1 MDILWPAL
9 GICAIVCVVF
19 YVLAAHWRRVLHQQS
34 WMVRRLA
41 ERVRDLEEISDPQFR
56 QRLDESSPM
65 PLEQVLTF
73 SFRLSERFWRGTLGL
88 SDGDWEFV
96 RTSGTFV
103 GSVKLERWR
112 SHTVATIVE
121 ALPSSHA
128 AEWQKRSLDFYPGD
142 GGDKALVLWEL
153 RLGLPGGAG
162 ERPSSLELVLGR
174 EAIELRAHLHDP
186 AACEANGSGSR
197 GEDAVTF
204 FSVSLDTAQLAAFRS
219 HDPAEEGDGD
229 GSGSGKNG
237 NSGRNGWSMA
247 ADSWRAFY
255 AANNEGA
262 GFEWQLCVRD
272 LTRKADWERW
282 KILDPVELGR
292 M

>member
-9 GICAIVCVVF
+9 GICVIVCFVF
-19 YVLAAHWRRVLHQQS
+19 YVLAQHWRRVLREQS

-41 ERVRDLEEISDPQFR
+41 TRVRELEELTDPQFR
-56 QRLDESSPM
+56 QRLNESSPM
-65 PLEQVLTF
+65 PLEQVITF
-73 SFRLSERFWRGTLGL
+73 SFRLSDRFWRGTLGL
-88 SDGDWEFV
+88 TDTEWEFV
-96 RTSGTFV
+96 RTSGSFV

-174 EAIELRAHLHDP
+174 ETIELLGRLRGP
-186 AACEANGSGSR
+186 ASREANGNGAR
-197 GEDAVTF
+197 GESEAKL
-204 FSVSLDTAQLAAFRS
+204 FSVSLDTAQLAEFRRR
-219 HDPAEEGDGD
+219 DPVEEGDE
-229 GSGSGKNG
+229 KNS
-237 NSGRNGWSMA
+237 NPGRNGWRVA
-247 ADSWRAFY
+247 ADSWRALY
-255 AANNEGA
+255 AATNEQA

-272 LTRKADWERW
+272 LTRKANWERW